1 MIRPRAW
8 MRAGRDEKGTVYAVA
23 REEAPQEDAEEEASQ
38 DVEEDP
44 LAAAPT
50 R

>member
-1 MIRPRAW
+1 MIRLRALCA
-8 MRAGRDEKGTVYAVA
+8 RAVSKGTVYAVS

-50 R
+50 G

>member
-1 MIRPRAW
+1 MIWLRAS
-8 MRAGRDEKGTVYAVA
+8 MRAGRDEKGSVNAVA
-23 REEAPQEDAEEEASQ
+23 REEASQEDAEEEASQ

-44 LAAAPT
+44 LAAAS